1 MASEISWY
9 FAPLERETEPEDD
22 EPDGEG
28 AQDTEEDGE
37 GAGADKQLLSVFHYC
52 EFGLQLSDII

>member
-1 MASEISWY
+1 M
-9 FAPLERETEPEDD
+9 ERETKPEDD

-28 AQDTEEDGE
+28 AQDPEEDGE

-52 EFGLQLSDII
+52 KFGLQLSDII